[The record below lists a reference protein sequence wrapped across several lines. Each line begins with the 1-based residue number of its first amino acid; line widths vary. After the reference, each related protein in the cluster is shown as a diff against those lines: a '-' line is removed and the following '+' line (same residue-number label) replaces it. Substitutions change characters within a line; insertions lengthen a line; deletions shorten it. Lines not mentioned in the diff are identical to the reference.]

1 MSDLRFESQR
11 LGGVGGDPA
20 DRVFLGDREPGA
32 TTRGSRLGRFD
43 IEEAPEHR
51 NIGVHDD
58 APTGG
63 IDEGPVFGDAIF
75 RFALESPPIRPYDGA
90 HLLLYQEWCDLVG
103 LHRVMHR
110 GEMHTEFLQSRD
122 PVRDVIGSIAMYVN
136 PQLASNGC

>member
-1 MSDLRFESQR
+1 M
-11 LGGVGGDPA
+11 
-20 DRVFLGDREPGA
+20 FLGDGEPGA
-32 TTRGSRLGRFD
+32 TTRRRRLRRFD

-58 APTGG
+58 APPGG

-75 RFALESPPIRPYDGA
+75 RFALEPPPVRPDGRA
-90 HLLLYQEWCDLVG
+90 HLLLRQEGCDLVG

-110 GEMHTEFLQSRD
+110 GEMHTEFLQRRD

-136 PQLASNGC
+136 P